1 MNIRKLRKKP
11 QINIVPLIDV
21 LIVLLFF
28 FLMTMQFRHLNV
40 LDITPPRMESAGQ
53 EEMPAQIML
62 SVNREGEYFIDNDP
76 VSEEALPGRLRE
88 LAAGESPPVVLIQA
102 DEDAPVKYLAFA
114 LDQTRLSGLERVRL
128 QTR

>member
-1 MNIRKLRKKP
+1 MNIRKLRRKP

-40 LDITPPRMESAGQ
+40 LDITPPKMDSAGPEDTREQ
-53 EEMPAQIML
+53 VVL
-62 SVNREGEYFIDNDP
+62 SVNTAGAYFIDSRA
-76 VSEEALPGRLRE
+76 VSNEDLPGQLRE
-88 LAAGESPPVVLIQA
+88 LAALDTPPTILIQA
-102 DEDAPVKYLAFA
+102 DEDAPIKHLAFV